1 MNIPET
7 EIPIKNPFF
16 INTERINES
25 IKKVEDAVWKNVV
38 YRAHSDF
45 YTAFRLECKTIAAI
59 FSEVKVMAFRTPAFT
74 IRALCGYVVSVFH
87 KILGCCRFNIVKI
100 TVGGNSVKF
109 LKPYSPRRRAK
120 P

>member
-1 MNIPET
+1 MQFGRTSCIGHTVIFTLP
-7 EIPIKNPFF
+7 
-16 INTERINES
+16 S
-25 IKKVEDAVWKNVV
+25 GLSVKK
-38 YRAHSDF
+38 
-45 YTAFRLECKTIAAI
+45 IAAI
-59 FSEVKVMAFRTPAFT
+59 FSAVKAMTFRTPAFT
-74 IRALCGYVVSVFH
+74 IRVFCGYVVSVFH

>member
-1 MNIPET
+1 
-7 EIPIKNPFF
+7 
-16 INTERINES
+16 
-25 IKKVEDAVWKNVV
+25 
-38 YRAHSDF
+38 
-45 YTAFRLECKTIAAI
+45 
-59 FSEVKVMAFRTPAFT
+59 MAFRTPAFT

-87 KILGCCRFNIVKI
+87 KILGCCRYNIVKI